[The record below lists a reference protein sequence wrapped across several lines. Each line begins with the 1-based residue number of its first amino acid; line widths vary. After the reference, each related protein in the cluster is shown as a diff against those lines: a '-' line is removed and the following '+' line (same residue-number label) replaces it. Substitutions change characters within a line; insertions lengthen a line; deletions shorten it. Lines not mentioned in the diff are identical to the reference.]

1 MAGGHFS
8 SSRVKLELEDDA
20 HSETKGCET
29 SWGRD
34 QATSAPKVLTHDHN
48 ERLFDIG
55 IYVFKPSG

>member
-29 SWGRD
+29 S
-34 QATSAPKVLTHDHN
+34 
-48 ERLFDIG
+48 
-55 IYVFKPSG
+55 